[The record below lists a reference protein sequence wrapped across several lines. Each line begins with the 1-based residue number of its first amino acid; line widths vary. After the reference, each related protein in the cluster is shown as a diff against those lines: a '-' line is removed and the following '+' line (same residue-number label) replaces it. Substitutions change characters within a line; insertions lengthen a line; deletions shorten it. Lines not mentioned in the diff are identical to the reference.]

1 MEKES
6 EKQREKLDRE
16 ETRKKYLKMI
26 RRKKLV
32 EKEGEFVQGKE
43 TALIRK

>member
-26 RRKKLV
+26 RKKKLV

>member
-26 RRKKLV
+26 RKKKLV
-32 EKEGEFVQGKE
+32 EKDGEFVQGKE
-43 TALIRK
+43 TALN

>member
-16 ETRKKYLKMI
+16 ETRKKYMKMI
-26 RRKKLV
+26 RKKELV
-32 EKEGEFVQGKE
+32 EKDGEFRQGKE

>member
-26 RRKKLV
+26 RKKKLV

-43 TALIRK
+43 TALIKK